1 MHSCYK
7 STREI
12 KNPTNQSFS
21 SSLLDEI
28 YREIDGGVDET
39 HMETIKQNKEKNV
52 KKLQG
57 GGWGGRAKGRSS
69 IENEEMSSL
78 KKACLLE
85 KWMEQKVNEKA
96 LARGRVS
103 LVPQFDHKLMQD
115 NDPLFFS
122 SSSCSSDSSFGG
134 FSSSETESFGAGK
147 IRTVPNVKSIR
158 TNVRSDEAFGYS
170 VAQGEQQSEFY
181 LFDDYRNPNIRDNHQ
196 TNKRIGDGGLVKSKA
211 RAQKIYANLKK
222 IKQPISPGGRLA
234 SFINSIFTNG
244 NPKKSREGN
253 GNDVNAGW
261 NSKSTQTSTCSSASS
276 FSRSCLSKNSPNS
289 RQKRNNGI
297 KRSVRFYPVSVIV
310 DEDCRPC
317 GHKCIYEEEADQQFK
332 KPPMPRH
339 QTNLRQPTV
348 PVVDHKRNDV
358 SRSCENLK
366 ENDFVATINGDED
379 YDFED
384 DCASDSSSDLFE
396 LDHLASFKD
405 DRYCEDLPV
414 YETTH
419 LGLNRAIANG
429 LIS

>member
-1 MHSCYK
+1 MHSWHK
-7 STREI
+7 SI

-28 YREIDGGVDET
+28 YREIDGGVDEIQ
-39 HMETIKQNKEKNV
+39 MEIIKQNKEKNV
-52 KKLQG
+52 KKLHTTRG
-57 GGWGGRAKGRSS
+57 LGGRAKGRSS
-69 IENEEMSSL
+69 IENEDMSSL
-78 KKACLLE
+78 KRACLLE
-85 KWMEQKVNEKA
+85 QWMEHKVNEKA

-103 LVPQFDHKLMQD
+103 LVPLFDHKLMQD

-134 FSSSETESFGAGK
+134 FSSSETESFGAAK
-147 IRTVPNVKSIR
+147 IRTAPSVKTI
-158 TNVRSDEAFGYS
+158 VRSDEAFGYS
-170 VAQGEQQSEFY
+170 VEQQSEFY
-181 LFDDYRNPNIRDNHQ
+181 LFDDYHNPSKTDNHQ
-196 TNKRIGDGGLVKSKA
+196 TNKTNGDGGLVKSKA

-222 IKQPISPGGRLA
+222 IKQPISPGGRLT

-244 NPKKSREGN
+244 NPKKSRESHTNERN
-253 GNDVNAGW
+253 GNDMNAGW

-276 FSRSCLSKNSPNS
+276 FSRSCLSKTSPNS
-289 RQKRNNGI
+289 RQKRNNGM

-317 GHKCIYEEEADQQFK
+317 GHKCIYEEEVERFK
-332 KPPMPRH
+332 KPMPRH
-339 QTNLRQPTV
+339 QTNLRQQI
-348 PVVDHKRNDV
+348 VDHKRNDV
-358 SRSCENLK
+358 STSYGNLK
-366 ENDFVATINGDED
+366 KKEFVATTNQDED
-379 YDFED
+379 CDLED

-429 LIS
+429 LIC